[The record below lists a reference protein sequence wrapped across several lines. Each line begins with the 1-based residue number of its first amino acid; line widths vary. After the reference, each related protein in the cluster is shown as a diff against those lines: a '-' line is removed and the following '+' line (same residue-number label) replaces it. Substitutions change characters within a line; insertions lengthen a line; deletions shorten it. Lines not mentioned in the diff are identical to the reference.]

1 MNQAQPFRQFAP
13 GSAALLPRAA
23 DQLEEEQVSLVRQYT
38 HVVWRWRKVIGG
50 AVAVA
55 LVIGLAITLL
65 MTRQYTAASTIEIAR
80 EGNAI
85 VNIQGVQRDAS
96 EGDQEFYQTQYGLL
110 KSRSLAERVAT
121 QLKLV
126 DDPNFF
132 ALFKADPKGVLFPA
146 GGDRRSLVAG
156 RAQRQRVA
164 GGVLLNAL
172 DVSPLRQ
179 SRLIDLAITTP
190 DPALSAKVANAWSAN
205 FIQATLERRY
215 DATSYARKFLENRI
229 VQLRDRLEQSER
241 ALVAYASAQKILSI
255 GNTSGAGATGTST
268 NTILGSNLEALNTE
282 LQKAIAERVQ
292 AQARFEQTR
301 SRSGE
306 TTEALTNAALNTLRA
321 RRAEVSADYQ
331 KQLLQFQPQY
341 PSVKALAT
349 QVAQLDRA
357 IAREEQ
363 RVGGTLEGDYR
374 GAAER
379 ERALSG
385 KVGELTNQ
393 VLDLRRRSIQ
403 YNILQREVDTNRLL
417 YDALLARYKE
427 IGVAGG
433 VGVNNVSVV
442 DDAEVPERPSS
453 PRLVLNMVL
462 ALLAGAAIGAML
474 AFYLEQTH
482 ESIDDA
488 NEVKRAL
495 GMPLLGTVPR
505 LVGRVP
511 VDALQDRKSPMVD
524 AYFAVQTSLQF
535 STEQGVPRSLS
546 VTSTRPAEGKSTT
559 ALALAVLLA
568 RSRRKVVL
576 IDGDLRSP
584 SVHQLI
590 GSGHDFGLSNYL
602 TGSDDVQAMVTGVP
616 AFGFDAITAGPIPP
630 NAAELLTGNRLPQ
643 LIDRLL
649 QTYDHVVIDSPPV
662 MGLADA
668 PLIATRVDAVIYAVE
683 SHGIRASLVR
693 TALNRLL
700 SANARVIGVVLTK
713 FESKR
718 ASPGYGYDYGY
729 SYGEDRKAAGRT

>member
-13 GSAALLPRAA
+13 GGAAALLPRPV
-23 DQLEEEQVSLVRQYT
+23 DPLEEEQISLVRQYT
-38 HVVWRWRKVIGG
+38 HIVWRWRKVIAG
-50 AVAVA
+50 AIAAA
-55 LVIGLAITLL
+55 LVVGLAITLL
-65 MTRQYTAASTIEIAR
+65 MTRQYTANSTIEISR

-110 KSRSLAERVAT
+110 KSRSLSERVAL
-121 QLKLV
+121 QLKVV

-132 ALFKADPKGVLFPA
+132 ALFDADPKGVLFPA
-146 GGDRRSLVAG
+146 GGDRRALAAN

-164 GGVLLNAL
+164 GALLLDAL

-179 SRLIDLAITTP
+179 SRLIDISITTP
-190 DPALSAKVANAWSAN
+190 DPALSARVADAWSAN

-215 DATSYARKFLENRI
+215 DATSYARTFLENRI
-229 VQLRDRLEQSER
+229 QQLRDRLEQSER
-241 ALVAYASAQKILSI
+241 ALVGYASNQRIL
-255 GNTSGAGATGTST
+255 NVGTDKDS
-268 NTILGSNLEALNTE
+268 NSILGNSLEALNTE
-282 LQKAIAERVQ
+282 LQKATGERIE
-292 AQARFEQTR
+292 AQARFEQNR
-301 SRSGE
+301 GRGGE
-306 TTEALTNAALNTLRA
+306 TKEALNNSALNTLRGK
-321 RRAEVSADYQ
+321 RAELAADYQ
-331 KQLLQFQPQY
+331 KLLLQFQPQY
-341 PSVKALAT
+341 PTVRALAT
-349 QVAQLDRA
+349 QLAQVDRA

-374 GAAER
+374 GAVER
-379 ERALSG
+379 ERALTA
-385 KVGELTNQ
+385 KVGDLTEQ
-393 VLDLRRRSIQ
+393 MLDLRRRSIQ

-417 YDALLARYKE
+417 YDALLQRYKE
-427 IGVAGG
+427 IGIAGG
-433 VGVNNVSVV
+433 VGVNNVAVV
-442 DDAEVPERPSS
+442 DSAEVPQRPSS
-453 PRLVLNMVL
+453 PRLVLNLVL
-462 ALLAGAAIGAML
+462 ALLAGSAVGAML

-482 ESIDDA
+482 ESINDA
-488 NEVKRAL
+488 SEVRKAL
-495 GMPLLGTVPR
+495 GMPLLGTVPK
-505 LVGRVP
+505 LVDRAP
-511 VDALQDRKSPMVD
+511 VEVLQDRKSPLVD

-546 VTSTRPAEGKSTT
+546 VTSTRPSEGKSTT

-584 SVHQLI
+584 SVHHLI
-590 GSGHDFGLSNYL
+590 GTGHDFGLSNYL
-602 TGSDDVQAMVTGVP
+602 TGSDDLDGMITGVP

-630 NAAELLTGNRLPQ
+630 NAAELLTGNRLAQ
-643 LIDRLL
+643 LVDTLL
-649 QTYDHVVIDSPPV
+649 QTYDHVVVDSPPV

-700 SANARVIGVVLTK
+700 AANARVVGVVLTK

-718 ASPGYGYDYGY
+718 SSVGYGYDYGY
-729 SYGEDRKAAGRT
+729 SYGEKNRGAAGTT